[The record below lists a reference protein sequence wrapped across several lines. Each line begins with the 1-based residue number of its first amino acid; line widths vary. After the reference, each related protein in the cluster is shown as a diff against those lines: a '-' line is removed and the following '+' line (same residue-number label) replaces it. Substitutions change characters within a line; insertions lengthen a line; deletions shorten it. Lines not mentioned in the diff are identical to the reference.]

1 MTEMAKPSP
10 KKQNA
15 SQEKKKEKNVQIS
28 SKSALKQSGD
38 DPTNANCPE
47 RAKASETPQKL
58 VSSQDEGLPEEI
70 CSAKPKCLRPVQTRP
85 DIWQVD
91 WVQCDGKCQLWFHL
105 FCIRLRKD
113 QVNQNNDYFCNE
125 CKLDVK
131 NKEVRCFIN
140 TMAVRVVE
148 FSNGGYKIRKIFV
161 LESTY

>member
-1 MTEMAKPSP
+1 MKVLVT
-10 KKQNA
+10 QNRND
-15 SQEKKKEKNVQIS
+15 SLNFPV
-28 SKSALKQSGD
+28 LKQSED
-38 DPTNANCPE
+38 DPTNDNCPE
-47 RAKASETPQKL
+47 RSKASETPEKL
-58 VSSQDEGLPEEI
+58 VPSQEEDLPEEI

-113 QVNQNNDYFCNE
+113 QVNQNNDYFCKE

-140 TMAVRVVE
+140 TLPFLGLCLTCFE
-148 FSNGGYKIRKIFV
+148 
-161 LESTY
+161 

>member
-1 MTEMAKPSP
+1 MKVFIVTY
-10 KKQNA
+10 N
-15 SQEKKKEKNVQIS
+15 KNDYFNFPV
-28 SKSALKQSGD
+28 LKQSED

-113 QVNQNNDYFCNE
+113 QVNQNNDYFCKE
-125 CKLDVK
+125 CKLDDN

-140 TMAVRVVE
+140 TFPFLGLLL
-148 FSNGGYKIRKIFV
+148 FSSHFGNLFCGCFWRR
-161 LESTY
+161 S